1 MLKDIRNTADKIPKG
16 EKQKSPSASLD
27 KSFPIL
33 LWDVG
38 FMVVGTGNI
47 KRY

>member
-1 MLKDIRNTADKIPKG
+1 MLKAIKSPADKIPKG

-33 LWDVG
+33 LWGVG